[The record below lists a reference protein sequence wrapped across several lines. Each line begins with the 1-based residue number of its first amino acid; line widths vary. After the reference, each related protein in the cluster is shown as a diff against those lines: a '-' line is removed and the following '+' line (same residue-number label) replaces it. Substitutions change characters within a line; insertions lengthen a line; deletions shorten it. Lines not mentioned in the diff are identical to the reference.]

1 MVVCLIVCLL
11 ACWFVCLLAW
21 LVVCLFV
28 CLSVC
33 LLVCLFVLRILSS
46 NHVSRSDLMFVYSET
61 TVQIQPGAISGEQQ
75 DVYPVQGF
83 GTPMD
88 L

>member
-1 MVVCLIVCLL
+1 
-11 ACWFVCLLAW
+11 
-21 LVVCLFV
+21 
-28 CLSVC
+28 
-33 LLVCLFVLRILSS
+33 
-46 NHVSRSDLMFVYSET
+46 MFVYSET